1 MDEPQH
7 VLGTK
12 IVFVP
17 RSRGQPSAVR
27 ARPGRALQQWA
38 ALDDDD
44 DTTAG
49 APATSSM
56 TVDNTNDDGGVD
68 IDDAA
73 DDGEAEGDD

>member
-1 MDEPQH
+1 M
-7 VLGTK
+7 LGTK

-44 DTTAG
+44 VTTAG
-49 APATSSM
+49 APTASNM
-56 TVDNTNDDGGVD
+56 TVDNTNDGGVD

-73 DDGEAEGDD
+73 DDGGAEGDD